1 MRPDPAARPEFVAA
15 FRDLA
20 ERIQS
25 TVAGSPKKTLPIQMF
40 VAGGTALHL
49 YTGARVTTD
58 IDAAFSHRIALPGSL
73 DTSYEDADGAA
84 RWLHLDPNYNDTLAL
99 LHEDAREDAIP
110 LSLVGIDPKVL
121 DIRLLT
127 PTDLAVSKVARF
139 SDIDR
144 TDIETLAR
152 RGLVTAR
159 AFRQRAVEAI
169 GGYVGD
175 LTRLRGAIEQ
185 ATRLI
190 DDVARRKEPGRLSPK
205 PRSQS

>member
-25 TVAGSPKKTLPIQMF
+25 AVASTPKQALPIQMF
-40 VAGGTALHL
+40 VAGGAALHL

-58 IDAAFSHRIALPGSL
+58 IDAAFSHRIALPGTL

-99 LHEDAREDAIP
+99 MHEDARDDALP
-110 LSLVGIDPKVL
+110 LALAGIDPKVL

-139 SDIDR
+139 NDIDR

-152 RGLVTAR
+152 RGLITAA
-159 AFRQRAVEAI
+159 AFRRRAEEAI

-175 LTRLRGAIEQ
+175 LTRLRGSIEQ
-185 ATRLI
+185 AANLI
-190 DDVARRKEPGRLSPK
+190 ADLARRQEPRRPPPK
-205 PRSQS
+205 SRS

>member
-20 ERIQS
+20 ARIQS
-25 TVAGSPKKTLPIQMF
+25 AVAGSPKHALPFQMF
-40 VAGGTALHL
+40 VAGGAALHL

-58 IDAAFSHRIALPGSL
+58 IDAAFSHRIALPGTL
-73 DTSYEDADGAA
+73 DASYEDADGAA

-99 LHEDAREDAIP
+99 MHEDAREDALP

-127 PTDLAVSKVARF
+127 PTDLAISKVARF

-144 TDIETLAR
+144 SDIETLAR

-159 AFRQRAVEAI
+159 VFRHRAEEAI

-175 LTRLRGAIEQ
+175 LTRLRGSIEQ
-185 ATRLI
+185 AARLI
-190 DDVARRKEPGRLSPK
+190 ADLARRQEPRRRVPK
-205 PRSQS
+205 PRS